1 MRSLE
6 NYKVILW
13 DFDGVIMDSMPIR
26 NEGFRLVLSE
36 YPKEQVEELMIYH
49 LTNGGL
55 SRYNKF
61 RYFFEVIRKESIT
74 EVEVQELANQ
84 FSDIMLKRLINQDL
98 LITDVVNFIRDNASN
113 YRMHVVSGSDQN
125 ELRTICKELN
135 LEQYFISI
143 NGSPMPKNDLVKD
156 LLKIN
161 DYNLSEVVLIGDSHN
176 DLEAA
181 KHNGIAFKGYNNP
194 SLDIKNQYI
203 ESFR

>member
-1 MRSLE
+1 MISLE

-36 YPKEQVEELMIYH
+36 YPKEQVEELVKYH

-74 EVEVQELANQ
+74 EVEVRELASK
-84 FSDIMLKRLINQDL
+84 FSTIMLKKLINEAL
-98 LITDVVNFIRDNASN
+98 LINDSINFIRKSVSS
-113 YRMHVVSGSDQN
+113 YRMHIVSGSDQN
-125 ELRTICKELN
+125 ELRMICKELN

-143 NGSPMPKNDLVKD
+143 HGSPTPKNDLVKD

-161 DYNLSEVVLIGDSHN
+161 DYNFSEVVLIGDSHN

-181 KHNGIAFKGYNNP
+181 KQNGIAFKGYNNP